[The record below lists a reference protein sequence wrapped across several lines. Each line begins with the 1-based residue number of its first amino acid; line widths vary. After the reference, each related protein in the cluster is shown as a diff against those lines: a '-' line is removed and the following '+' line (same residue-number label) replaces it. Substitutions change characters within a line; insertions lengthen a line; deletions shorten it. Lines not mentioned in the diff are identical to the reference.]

1 MIYATWRETRV
12 QMVHL
17 SGNQEYS
24 MTQGQKKEIK
34 VARENRTVTV
44 MIIGIYKWFAFLST
58 VYLFFCSSY
67 SVSLPF
73 TLLSE

>member
-1 MIYATWRETRV
+1 
-12 QMVHL
+12 
-17 SGNQEYS
+17 